1 MELGAGR
8 DWTRMDEPSHAGRVL
23 ARQEFTVMS
32 AGPRPPWL
40 AHPALRLAPQAGIP
54 PGAGPRLTRSTH
66 VRAPR
71 RPGGGPLR
79 TRSRRPPSSR
89 VGRCVFPRYV
99 DVRLSVVI
107 SDSAHTSHQEDI
119 CSADM

>member
-54 PGAGPRLTRSTH
+54 PGAGPRLTCSTH

-79 TRSRRPPSSR
+79 TRSRRPPSR